1 LILTICVIERKVF
14 NNPKFTFYK
23 LNYKFLVPILAVMI
37 FSSVIPLTSVH
48 AQKTSIDN
56 GAMYLDQCI
65 QQFQGKDSI
74 YCEKFYTSTSAKSGT
89 LGKYFLQGSLANSIV
104 VYEHT
109 KVTLSGLKSFTPD
122 AGKKLTY
129 QWGQVSGDKITFS
142 PASTAPVISF
152 ISPAVPA
159 NQVKSLK
166 VSLTVND
173 GYGQTDTTTFD
184 VIVLHVN
191 HPPVVKVSPD
201 QVVDEGTTVSITG
214 TATDAD
220 NDPLTLAWGQYSGPS
235 VQLSSN
241 SDTDKSFTAPQVTP
255 GGTAVML
262 FVFTADDGHGGKSAA
277 MTKVTV
283 KSTHQDPT
291 VTCQDVSVN
300 SNSLVRLP
308 VSVANPSG
316 DSISYYWRQISG
328 PLVKLSSNTAM
339 SPSFVAPT
347 PIGPSSTLRFTLDV
361 TDSAADIP
369 SCSVTVRI
377 NNVPTPG
384 QAPIADAGPAQTV
397 DPNTRVDLDGSA
409 STGTDIKYKWVQ
421 TGGTPVTL
429 ILSGTAHPV
438 FYSPNVDYGQSK
450 TLEFK
455 LTVSNQYGTDSST
468 VKITVTLGN
477 NPPTAKINVVP

>member
-1 LILTICVIERKVF
+1 
-14 NNPKFTFYK
+14 
-23 LNYKFLVPILAVMI
+23 
-37 FSSVIPLTSVH
+37 
-48 AQKTSIDN
+48 
-56 GAMYLDQCI
+56 
-65 QQFQGKDSI
+65 
-74 YCEKFYTSTSAKSGT
+74 
-89 LGKYFLQGSLANSIV
+89 
-104 VYEHT
+104 
-109 KVTLSGLKSFTPD
+109 
-122 AGKKLTY
+122 
-129 QWGQVSGDKITFS
+129 
-142 PASTAPVISF
+142 
-152 ISPAVPA
+152 
-159 NQVKSLK
+159 
-166 VSLTVND
+166 
-173 GYGQTDTTTFD
+173 
-184 VIVLHVN
+184 
-191 HPPVVKVSPD
+191 
-201 QVVDEGTTVSITG
+201 
-214 TATDAD
+214 
-220 NDPLTLAWGQYSGPS
+220 
-235 VQLSSN
+235 
-241 SDTDKSFTAPQVTP
+241 
-255 GGTAVML
+255 ML
-262 FVFTADDGHGGKSAA
+262 FVFTADDGHGGKAAA

-421 TGGTPVTL
+421 TSGTPVTL